1 MRSKFSCSRSI
12 GELPDH
18 LPGSDLYDID
28 YETGSGADTLG
39 LDAQMMGPW
48 LGLTMYFN

>member
-1 MRSKFSCSRSI
+1 VGFDYRAWKNTSIKFGYRI
-12 GELPDH
+12 
-18 LPGSDLYDID
+18 YDID

-48 LGLTMYFN
+48 LGVTMYYN